1 MLTPIC
7 KISNDDVKMFLRV
20 YYNEEAN
27 SQRGHSFIEMSD
39 GFGLLHLLLSLNY
52 VYIERESYYGN
63 IRTPFNAKVRRLLP
77 LAVPW

>member
-20 YYNEEAN
+20 YYNEEA
-27 SQRGHSFIEMSD
+27 SSKRGHSFIEMSD

-52 VYIERESYYGN
+52 VYIERE
-63 IRTPFNAKVRRLLP
+63 LL
-77 LAVPW
+77 WQYTYTF

>member
-7 KISNDDVKMFLRV
+7 KVSNDDVRMVLRV
-20 YYNEEAN
+20 YYNKAAN
-27 SQRGHSFIEMSD
+27 SQRGYSFIEMSD

-52 VYIERESYYGN
+52 VYRESYYGN
-63 IRTPFNAKVRRLLP
+63 IRTPFNAKVRRSLP